1 MTFPDDYFSQPFP
14 EPFPKFATVPNGVSM
29 ESIIFVVRIINLNT
43 MKYATIID
51 IARELGI
58 SKSTVSRALRGDD
71 RNVNKETKKK
81 ILELAE
87 KVGYKRNELAVN
99 LRKQSTR
106 TIGIVVPEMVT
117 PFYMNFITYAQVL
130 LNKQG
135 YRVTLAQSHEDPEAE
150 RANLQML
157 EDYRVEGILIS
168 ACHNRKNLDVYQQLI
183 DRGIPLVFFDRTITG
198 ISVPKVKIDDY
209 IKAFFMVEHLIRSG
223 KKKIVHLAGPAYIE
237 NAIERKRGYADALE
251 KFHIPYDPEYV
262 IDAGVS
268 FSEGE
273 KAVEELIRKRI
284 SFDAIFSFTEMS
296 ALGAKS
302 CLQKLHYS
310 IPEDVSISC
319 ISGTDLCVLVHPTL
333 TTVEQPVNQMAET
346 ASRLIIEKIE
356 NSSTPDETIVLN
368 ADMMIREST
377 L

>member
-1 MTFPDDYFSQPFP
+1 
-14 EPFPKFATVPNGVSM
+14 
-29 ESIIFVVRIINLNT
+29 

-81 ILELAE
+81 IVEIAE
-87 KVGYKRNELAVN
+87 RLGYKRNELAVN

-117 PFYMNFITYAQVL
+117 PFYMNFITHAQHI

-168 ACHNRKNLDVYQQLI
+168 ACHNRKNLDIYQQLI
-183 DRGIPLVFFDRTITG
+183 NKGLPLVFFDRTIARL
-198 ISVPKVKIDDY
+198 SVPKVKIDDY

-223 KKKIVHLAGPAYIE
+223 KKKIVHLAGPTYIE
-237 NAIERKRGYADALE
+237 NAIERKKGYKDALE
-251 KFHIPYDPEYV
+251 KFHIPYDPDYV
-262 IDAGVS
+262 INAGVN
-268 FSEGE
+268 FRDGE
-273 KAVEELIRKRI
+273 MAVEELIRKRI
-284 SFDAIFSFTEMS
+284 SFDAIFGFTEMS

-319 ISGTDLCVLVHPTL
+319 ISGTDLCMLVHPSL
-333 TTVEQPVNQMAET
+333 TAVEQPVKQMAET
-346 ASRLIIEKIE
+346 SSRLIIEKIE
-356 NSSTPDETIVLN
+356 NVSVPDETVVLN
-368 ADMMIREST
+368 AEMIVREST